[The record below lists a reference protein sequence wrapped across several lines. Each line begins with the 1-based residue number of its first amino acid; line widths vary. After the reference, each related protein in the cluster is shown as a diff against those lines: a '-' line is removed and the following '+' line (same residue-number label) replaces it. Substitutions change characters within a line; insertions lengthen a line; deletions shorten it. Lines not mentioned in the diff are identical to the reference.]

1 MSKTICTLYR
11 TDNINR
17 LFTDLRD
24 CKPMTKEEEQEA
36 FAKYRAGDEKAK
48 EAIIRSNLLFVVEQA
63 KKWNNADKFTDFFAE
78 GVSGLIKAFDTF
90 DETKGIKFFSYARHS
105 INQALS
111 DYALNDRMVVNTNA
125 KLIGAKVGKIQERF
139 FVENGRQA
147 TEDEIIEKIEAD
159 GKISVKDK
167 RDVIL
172 ASSTSIN
179 EGIGED
185 DCTPE
190 ESGEFAMVSASHNE
204 FEDTIESEDRTA
216 QCKRFMQCL
225 APKEYQ
231 VISMAFGFD
240 NGMELDDEDI
250 AERMGVTKERVRQI
264 RTGAIKKMHSIAVR
278 KTSAM

>member
-1 MSKTICTLYR
+1 MSKTINTLYR

-17 LFTDLRD
+17 LFSDLRD
-24 CKPMTKEEEQEA
+24 CKPMTMEEEQEA
-36 FAKYRAGDEKAK
+36 FAKYRKGDEKAK

-63 KKWNNADKFTDFFAE
+63 KKWNNSDKFTDYFAE
-78 GVSGLIKAFDTF
+78 GVSGLMKAFDTF
-90 DETKGIKFFSYARHS
+90 DETKGIKFFTYARRS
-105 INQALS
+105 INQTLS
-111 DYALNDRMVVNTNA
+111 DYALKDRMVVNTNA
-125 KLIGAKVGKIQERF
+125 KIIAAKVSKIQNRF
-139 FVENGRQA
+139 FVENGRNA
-147 TEDEIIEKIEAD
+147 TEEEIIEKIEAD
-159 GKISVKDK
+159 GKVVVKDK

-185 DCTPE
+185 DSTPE

-216 QCKRFMQCL
+216 QCHRFMQCL
-225 APKEYQ
+225 APKEFQ

>member
-1 MSKTICTLYR
+1 MSKTINTLYR

-17 LFTDLRD
+17 LFSDLRD
-24 CKPMTKEEEQEA
+24 CKPMTMEEEQEA
-36 FAKYRAGDEKAK
+36 FAKYRKGDEKAK

-63 KKWNNADKFTDFFAE
+63 KKWNNSDKFTDYFGE
-78 GVSGLIKAFDTF
+78 GVSGLMKAFDTF
-90 DETKGIKFFSYARHS
+90 DETKGIKFFTYARHS
-105 INQALS
+105 INQTLS
-111 DYALNDRMVVNTNA
+111 DYALKDRMVVNTNA
-125 KLIGAKVGKIQERF
+125 KIIAAKVSKIQNRF
-139 FVENGRQA
+139 FVENGRNA
-147 TEDEIIEKIEAD
+147 TEEEIIEKIEAD
-159 GKISVKDK
+159 GKVVVKDK

-185 DCTPE
+185 DSTPE

-216 QCKRFMQCL
+216 QCHRFMQCL
-225 APKEYQ
+225 APKEFQ

-240 NGMELDDEDI
+240 NGMELDDKDI